1 MPTPIE
7 TLSALHVKIVDAAN
21 GYEEAMELAKRA
33 NVGEHCAELRKTH
46 LAHAHELA
54 GLLLERGARP
64 DSDGSYMSL
73 VHKVVLNVRFAFTAD
88 EQSLVPGLRDG
99 EKRILEAYDDTL
111 REAEV
116 AEDAFTRTEVN
127 RLKKQRE
134 AVVGN
139 IARLDALAEAPGAA
153 SA

>member
-1 MPTPIE
+1 
-7 TLSALHVKIVDAAN
+7 
-21 GYEEAMELAKRA
+21 
-33 NVGEHCAELRKTH
+33 
-46 LAHAHELA
+46 
-54 GLLLERGARP
+54 
-64 DSDGSYMSL
+64 MSL